1 MWMCKHETRARR
13 GCVAMNCKSDLTQ
26 SRRGAELWQ
35 ANNYSITP
43 SRQKH
48 AFPKTQNPRPNTHA
62 FRAMLLLGL
71 KANNNGLKPQMT
83 QIYTDEIRKLPCATT
98 AQA

>member
-1 MWMCKHETRARR
+1 MWMCKHETRARL
-13 GCVAMNCKSDLTQ
+13 GCAAMNCKGDLTQ
-26 SRRGAELWQ
+26 SLRGAELWQ

-43 SRQKH
+43 SRQKR

-62 FRAMLLLGL
+62 FPRDVPFGL
-71 KANNNGLKPQMT
+71 KANSNGKQPQMT
-83 QIYTDEIRKLPCATT
+83 QIHTDEIRKLPCATT